1 MRYATGATS
10 SIKMAFTGA
19 FVIIALTFSGCGGAC
34 RSMTISSIF
43 QDLKE
48 VGVKLTPMSVVQIR
62 ARTRATVW
70 TGSTAT
76 GKKSV
81 IHNQLFHFQRV
92 TKMSVALMD
101 FKHKQIRSVRTSK
114 RHPCAGFRPLCFHF
128 DVDYPELID
137 LF

>member
-81 IHNQLFHFQRV
+81 IHNHLFHFQRV

>member
-1 MRYATGATS
+1 MLQGLLVPLKWHSLGPLLS
-10 SIKMAFTGA
+10 S
-19 FVIIALTFSGCGGAC
+19 ALTFSGCGGAC